1 MPRFAVLLRGV
12 NVGGA
17 NRVPMA
23 AFRSLLESLGYDG
36 VRTLLNSGNAV
47 FGSSGRSASEHAMRI
62 HRELVRQLSVEV
74 PTLVKAARAIA
85 LVRSQNPLAA
95 LAKDPSRLLVA
106 FTPDAKSLRSLE
118 TVGALVRAP
127 ERFHLGAQAAYL
139 WCARG
144 ILESRAAL
152 ALLGKSGQAV
162 TTRNWATLLKLD
174 EALRE
179 PS

>member
-23 AFRSLLESLGYDG
+23 SFRSLLGSLGYDG

-47 FGSSGRSASEHAMRI
+47 FGSARRSAKEHARRI
-62 HRELVRQLSVEV
+62 RSELAEQLGVDV
-74 PTLVKAARAIA
+74 PTLVKTAGAIA
-85 LVRSQNPLAA
+85 STRAQNPFAA
-95 LAKDPSRLLVA
+95 LATDPSRLLVA
-106 FTPDAKSLRSLE
+106 FTSDSKSLRSLE
-118 TVGALVRAP
+118 PVGALVRAP
-127 ERFHLGAQAAYL
+127 ERFHLGTQAAYL

-152 ALLGKSGQAV
+152 ALLGKSGQPV
-162 TTRNWATLLKLD
+162 TTRNWATVLKLD
-174 EALRE
+174 EALRA